1 MAAEGQSA
9 GVTVDARS
17 PVRLEPQPGTQSP
30 LRLKLLG
37 ELELLGS
44 DGAPLTRLLVQP
56 KRLALL
62 VYLAVALPRGFRR
75 RDELVALFWPESD
88 ARHARNSL
96 RQSLHELR
104 GQLPSGVL
112 VTRGDE
118 EVGLCRDRLQV
129 DVQSF
134 EDLLDRG
141 HEEEA
146 LALYHGDLL
155 PSFHVPDCSEF
166 EIWLES
172 ERERL
177 RRRAVRG
184 ALVLAQHHELEGRA
198 GEAAAW
204 ARFAEER
211 APLDE
216 GVLREVLE
224 LLTRL
229 GDRAGAVRLRDA
241 AAERFRAELGVDLSP
256 ATAAIGRAVR
266 AGPEGRDMAAVSS
279 LAGKAAI
286 HLRYAVRREP
296 QRPARPRPVS
306 VEARQLYLRA
316 RHESEQRSPTT
327 IRRAME
333 LFDQALRVSPDY
345 AEAHAG
351 LAFALTQA
359 TVYID
364 YPPIQAFPR
373 VKSHAMKAVRLDPS
387 LAEAHAMLAQARIV
401 HDHDWTLAEES
412 YLRALELDPTSEH
425 TSCSYALYFLTP
437 MGRLDEALAVLDRVR
452 DRVPNPVG
460 VSIFCGMACAFGRR
474 FERGRQE
481 AESLIAMHPGFVQ
494 AYWVRGMTLEGLG
507 DFEGAIR
514 TFETGL
520 ELTHGSSL
528 MLSQLGRVCARA
540 GDGERARDILSE
552 LDRRNETTGPAAYFA
567 VEILAA
573 LGRREAA
580 LDRLYD
586 AYRQRIPL
594 LVFTGL
600 LYGLD
605 PLRSERRFRDLLL
618 RVGLRVQER
627 VA

>member
-1 MAAEGQSA
+1 MAAEGRGA
-9 GVTVDARS
+9 GVVFDS
-17 PVRLEPQPGTQSP
+17 PSRVHLDPPAGQRP

-44 DGAPLTRLLVQP
+44 DEAPLTRLLVQP
-56 KRLALL
+56 KRLSLL
-62 VYLAVALPRGFRR
+62 IYLAVALPRGLRR

-104 GQLPSGVL
+104 AQLPAGVL
-112 VTRGDE
+112 LARGDE
-118 EVGLCRDRLQV
+118 EVGLCRDRLRL

-141 HEEEA
+141 QEEEA
-146 LALYHGDLL
+146 FALYHGDLL
-155 PSFHVPDCSEF
+155 PGFHVPGCSDF
-166 EIWLES
+166 EIWLET
-172 ERERL
+172 ERDRL

-184 ALVLAQHHELEGRA
+184 ALVLAQRHELEGGA
-198 GEAAAW
+198 GEAAEW
-204 ARFAEER
+204 ALFAAER
-211 APLDE
+211 APFDE

-229 GDRAGAVRLRDA
+229 GDRAGAVRLREA
-241 AAERFRAELGVDLSP
+241 AAERFREELGVDLSAP
-256 ATAAIGRAVR
+256 TEAVGR
-266 AGPEGRDMAAVSS
+266 G
-279 LAGKAAI
+279 GKAAI
-286 HLRYAVRREP
+286 ALWHPARREL
-296 QRPARPRPVS
+296 QWPARPRPVS
-306 VEARQLYLRA
+306 AEARQLYLRA

-327 IRRAME
+327 VRRAME
-333 LFDQALRVSPDY
+333 LFQQALRLSPDY

-373 VKSHAMKAVRLDPS
+373 VKSHAMRAVRLDPS

-425 TSCSYALYFLTP
+425 TCCSYALYFLTP

-460 VSIFCGMACAFGRR
+460 VSAFCGMACAFGRR
-474 FERGRQE
+474 FDRGRQE
-481 AESLIAMHPGFVQ
+481 AESLIAMHPGFAQ
-494 AYWVRGMTLEGLG
+494 AYWVRGMALEGLG
-507 DFEGAIR
+507 DFEAAIA
-514 TFETGL
+514 TFEAAVGL
-520 ELTHGSSL
+520 TNGSSL

-618 RVGLRVQER
+618 RVGLRAQER